1 MKIYMAPMEG
11 LTGYILRN
19 AQNKHFGGID
29 KFFTPF
35 ITPASK
41 GTLGAKYKRDILPEN
56 NMGISLV
63 PQILTDSAKG
73 FITMCNVFKEY
84 GYDEFNMNLGCP
96 SGTVVSKG
104 RGAGFLRYTDKLDTF
119 LYDIFDSGMDIS
131 VKTRIG
137 FENKEEFYA
146 LLEIYNKYPIKEL
159 MIHPRTSK
167 DMYNGKPYLDIYRYA
182 VENSKNKLCYNGNIF
197 TVEDY
202 KKILDAFPETERIM
216 LGRGVIINPA
226 LPLLIKEKGSLTKD
240 KLYDYYMDIYRGY
253 EEILSGG
260 TQLVHK
266 LKGIIMYILQLFE
279 DSKKIEKKIKKS
291 KNKDEFNRNVDELFR
306 MYDIIKM

>member
-56 NMGISLV
+56 NMGINLV
-63 PQILTDSAKG
+63 PQILTDNAKG

-104 RGAGFLRYTDKLDTF
+104 RGAGFLRYMDKLDTF

-159 MIHPRTSK
+159 IIHPRTSK

-182 VENSKNKLCYNGNIF
+182 VENSKNKLCYNGDIF

-202 KKILDAFPETERIM
+202 KKFLDAFPETERIM

-266 LKGIIMYILQLFE
+266 LKGMIMYILQLFE